1 MIVHY
6 QNGMGD
12 EKFIKGVI
20 HLQNIEDGKF
30 EALLENEKTIIL
42 HVEGIEGIFDEKI
55 PGDSN
60 GGGFPGQGKELF

>member
-6 QNGMGD
+6 QNRSGD

-20 HLQNIEDGKF
+20 HLQNIDNERL

-42 HVEGIEGIFDEKI
+42 RIAGIEGIFDEKLTDKSRV
-55 PGDSN
+55 GEQYVSSTT
-60 GGGFPGQGKELF
+60 